1 MEPSSGTQPAR
12 QEWKVRR
19 VGSTTFAISKPKRKR
34 HKLRQMRLKN
44 KRRAR

>member
-1 MEPSSGTQPAR
+1 MDNDKSTPGSKDWSV
-12 QEWKVRR
+12 KR
-19 VGSTTFAISKPKRKR
+19 VGAVSFAISKPKRSA